1 MYQLYYLKDACSLA
15 THVVL
20 LELGQEISIINKQEC
35 EDFNLL
41 NPTGAV
47 PVLVHDA
54 KVMTEGAAIMLH
66 ILNTHKSPLFPEEK
80 HARLQAVQ
88 DIMFANATMHPAY
101 SKLFFIAQHIS
112 DPKAKL
118 MAFTAA
124 ANSIN
129 QLWAVVEQQLA
140 DKPFLG
146 GGYALGCGYYAKC
159 LFPLEWL
166 ISHRYPVWRANPQ
179 HAKCRASYAKLSN
192 RHQSPSSL
200 TFIVCLIA

>member
-20 LELGQEISIINKQEC
+20 LELGQEVSIINKLEC
-35 EDFNLL
+35 EDFNSL

-47 PVLVHDA
+47 PVLVHDT

-66 ILNTHKSPLFPEEK
+66 ILNTHKNPLFPEEK
-80 HARLQAVQ
+80 HARLQAIQ

-101 SKLFFIAQHIS
+101 SKLFFIAQHIK
-112 DPKAKL
+112 DPAAKL

-129 QLWAVVEQQLA
+129 LLWAVVEQQLA
-140 DKPFLG
+140 DTPFLG
-146 GGYALGCGYYAKC
+146 GDAPSAADIMLSVYSRWSGSFPIDI
-159 LFPLEWL
+159 LFGERT
-166 ISHRYPVWRANPQ
+166 SNM
-179 HAKCRASYAKLSN
+179 LSAV
-192 RHQSPSSL
+192 QAMPS
-200 TFIVCLIA
+200 FQAAIKAQGA

>member
-35 EDFNLL
+35 EDFNSL

-80 HARLQAVQ
+80 NARLQAVQ

-101 SKLFFIAQHIS
+101 SKLFFIAQHIN

-140 DKPFLG
+140 GKPFLG
-146 GGYALGCGYYAKC
+146 GDAPSAADIMLSVYSRWSGSFPIDIQLG
-159 LFPLEWL
+159 ERTR
-166 ISHRYPVWRANPQ
+166 SM
-179 HAKCRASYAKLSN
+179 LSTV
-192 RHQSPSSL
+192 QAMPSFQ
-200 TFIVCLIA
+200 TAIKAQAA

>member
-20 LELGQEISIINKQEC
+20 LELGQEISIINKQDC
-35 EDFNLL
+35 EDFASL

-47 PVLVHDA
+47 PVLVHDTQ
-54 KVMTEGAAIMLH
+54 VMTEGAAIMLH

-101 SKLFFIAQHIS
+101 SKLFFIAQHIT
-112 DPKAKL
+112 DPAAKL
-118 MAFTAA
+118 MALNAA
-124 ANSIN
+124 SNKIN

-146 GGYALGCGYYAKC
+146 GDAPSAADIMLSVYSRWSGS
-159 LFPLEWL
+159 FPIDILYGE
-166 ISHRYPVWRANPQ
+166 RTRNM
-179 HAKCRASYAKLSN
+179 LSAV
-192 RHQSPSSL
+192 QAMPSFQ
-200 TFIVCLIA
+200 TAIKAQAA